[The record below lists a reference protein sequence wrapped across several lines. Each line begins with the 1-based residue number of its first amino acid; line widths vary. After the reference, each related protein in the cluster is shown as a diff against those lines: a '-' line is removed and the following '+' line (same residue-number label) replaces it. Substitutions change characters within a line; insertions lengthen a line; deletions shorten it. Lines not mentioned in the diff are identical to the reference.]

1 MRFHVVMFKT
11 AGDLLSLWRV
21 LALVAVG
28 LVPTVIWSLGVWQ
41 GDFEPGVMSLEVQ
54 TSRLVDHFMIVSFFW
69 MAGYFLAYLVVG
81 VSGLELV
88 DREFE
93 RGTLLLMVSKPISR
107 TQLLLGKYLALVLTA
122 LLLEAIILLGSVLL
136 FWVLLGLDPDIVT
149 ALLRLLPWIFLLSF
163 FVILLFASIS
173 IAMSTMVA
181 NDVVRSVVFTVVVL
195 VAYSGGPIM
204 RAQWNDYYE
213 DYYLYYID
221 ASYNLGNAYV
231 RLLEQTETGR
241 MTPQYQAWL
250 GLATGA
256 YKAGAGDVLAMFL
269 GGGMSDPD
277 IGAMSP
283 SLERTTLLS
292 PIVSICLCLLVTVG
306 ALGVANAGLN
316 RKEVQ

>member
-1 MRFHVVMFKT
+1 MRFHVVMYKT
-11 AGDLLSLWRV
+11 TGDLLSLWRV

-28 LVPTVIWSLGVWQ
+28 LAPTVIWSLGVWQ
-41 GDFEPGVMSLEVQ
+41 GDFEQGVMSLEMQ

-88 DREFE
+88 DREYE

-107 TQLLLGKYLALVLTA
+107 TQLLLGKYVALVLTG

-136 FWVLLGLDPDIVT
+136 FWGLLGLDPDIVS
-149 ALLRLLPWIFLLSF
+149 ALLRLLPWIFLLSL

-173 IAMSTMVA
+173 IAMSTMIA

-241 MTPQYQAWL
+241 ITPQYQAWL

-269 GGGMSDPD
+269 GGGESDPD
-277 IGAMSP
+277 IGALSP

-292 PIVSICLCLLVTVG
+292 PLVSIGLCLLVTVG